1 MKFVIIDP
9 KQRAVMSVNCEDIIE
24 AQKMAGLGNVDH
36 GVLGMSPR
44 SGIGYCVDEYGLFDP
59 PPAEQSFC
67 GCAGRLIAGSAVLYG
82 FDEAGETIDLMKS
95 AVPDVHFY
103 LGVNDVEAA
112 IDRGEIKR
120 PIISVGDAVIWQWPQ
135 PQVGV

>member
-9 KQRAVMSVNCEDIIE
+9 KTRTITSEDCETIIE
-24 AQKMAGLGNVDH
+24 AQAIAGLGNVDH
-36 GVLGMSPR
+36 GVLGVGPR
-44 SGIGYCVDEYGLFDP
+44 SGIGYCVDEYGMFE
-59 PPAEQSFC
+59 PPAAQQSFC
-67 GCAGRLIAGSAVLYG
+67 GCAGHLIAGAAVLYG
-82 FDEAGETIDLMKS
+82 FDEAGETIDLMRS

-120 PIISVGDAVIWQWPQ
+120 PVIAVGDAVIWQWPQ
-135 PQVGV
+135 PQMG